1 MKLIDLNP
9 RWIGHGGE
17 GIYDENYNPISYQHG
32 VALECDCPVCG
43 VDHPLVIFIDP
54 PIEGN
59 LLDNQRLYW
68 KRIGEDF
75 QTLTL
80 TPSIQRMDKCKWHGF
95 IRNGEIITV

>member
-9 RWIGHGGE
+9 SWIGHGGE
-17 GIYDENYNPISYQHG
+17 GVFDVNHNPIPYQKG
-32 VALECDCPVCG
+32 VALTCDCPICG
-43 VDHPLVIFIDP
+43 SDHPLVIFINP

-59 LLDNQRLYW
+59 LLDSQRLYW